1 MKTNQSQTA
10 PAEVR
15 ENIMGTMEINPL
27 LLKLSIPMMI
37 SMLVQALYN
46 VVDSVFVSHVSESA
60 LTAVSLAFSLQN
72 VMIAVGVGTGVGVNA
87 LLSKSLG
94 EKNQSRANATA
105 ENGIFLSLCSFA
117 VFFVIGLTCMKP
129 YFYAQTADA
138 DIAEQGSIVV
148 GARFFGE
155 MIRRLPDGIVTISSD
170 ANNNVNVK
178 CGKSEF
184 NFMGISADDYPEMPA
199 VDSLNN
205 ISLPQKILKS
215 MINQTIF
222 AVSDSDVRPIYTGTL
237 FEVEDDTLTLVSVD
251 GYRLAKRCEK
261 LESAKM
267 ENCSFV
273 VPGSALADIE
283 RICADSDDAVSIS
296 VGSKHISFT
305 IDETV
310 VITRRLEGEFLNYR
324 KSIPDNFRIEIEVE
338 RSEMMSTIDRVALIV
353 SEKNSSP
360 IRMIFGDGSIDCTCA
375 TPIGKAE
382 DVCTCEGSGDGL
394 EIGFNDRYLM
404 DAFKASGTDKLKI
417 CLNTASSPCIVKAA
431 DGSEN
436 FTYMILPVRLHAGA

>member
-1 MKTNQSQTA
+1 MENKQLNLSE
-10 PAEVR
+10 P
-15 ENIMGTMEINPL
+15 ENIMGTMDVNPL
-27 LLKLSIPMMI
+27 LIKLSIPMMI

-46 VVDSVFVSHVSESA
+46 VVDSIFVARVSENA

-72 VMIAVGVGTGVGVNA
+72 MMFAVGIGTGVGVNA

-94 EKNQSRANATA
+94 EKNQYRANKTA
-105 ENGIFLSLCSFA
+105 ENGLFLALCSYL
-117 VFFVIGLTCMKP
+117 VFLVLGLTVVRP

-305 IDETV
+305 IGETV

-360 IRMIFGDGSIDCTCA
+360 IRMIFGDGSIECTCA